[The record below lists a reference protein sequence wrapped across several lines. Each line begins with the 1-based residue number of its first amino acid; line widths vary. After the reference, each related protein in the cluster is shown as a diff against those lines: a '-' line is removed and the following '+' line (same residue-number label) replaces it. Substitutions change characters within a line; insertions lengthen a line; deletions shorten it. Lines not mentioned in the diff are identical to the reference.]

1 MTRFHRQRDD
11 RGASLVEF
19 AFVVPLLFALVFG
32 IIEFGW
38 AFNQQLDV
46 RHGAREGARLAAV
59 DFTTS
64 GVSCTAGGA
73 APCNDTRRTE
83 LVNEICSRMDASAD
97 STIIVTRTAGD
108 FEIGDSAF
116 VTVESD
122 LDTLTGFFDFM
133 LSGINLKSSVETRLE
148 QDAEWSE
155 TPSGGITCP

>member
-1 MTRFHRQRDD
+1 MRRFGRERNE

-19 AFVVPLLFALVFG
+19 AFVVPVLFALVFG

-38 AFNQQLDV
+38 AFNQHLDV

-64 GVSCTAGGA
+64 GVACTAGGA
-73 APCNDTRRTE
+73 AACNDTRRTE
-83 LVNEICSRMDASAD
+83 LVNEICSRMDASSDA
-97 STIIVTRTAGD
+97 TISVTRNAGD

-116 VTVESD
+116 VSVETD

-133 LSGINLKSSVETRLE
+133 LDGIDLKSSVETRLE

-155 TPSGGITCP
+155 TPSGGVACP